1 MHMSEPRAGSPAMR
15 EDDLERALRDLRAN
29 LAFPPTPDLAGTV
42 SRRIA
47 EQPRGGWRSVR
58 AVLWRPVPIR
68 RSLVLAIAAL
78 LLLVG
83 AAIGLGLGLSGLRLV
98 PVSSLPP
105 TVPTMSPPSGPPGSG
120 LGLGEQTTL
129 EAARSA
135 VQFTVRVP
143 TAAGLSTPDTV
154 YLGYPP
160 RGGRVEL
167 VYAVRPGL
175 PAAGPAP
182 VGLLITQFQGSTDDG
197 LVKKMFGGSTQ
208 IEFLTVEGAR
218 GYWITG
224 QPHVLLYQEPG
235 TGTVREEPGR
245 LVGNVLIWERGGV
258 IYRIESALARDDVI
272 RIAESM
278 R

>member
-1 MHMSEPRAGSPAMR
+1 MSEPRAGSPAMH
-15 EDDLERALRDLRAN
+15 EDDLEHALQDLRAN
-29 LAFPPTPDLAGTV
+29 LAFPPTPDLAATV
-42 SRRIA
+42 SLRIA
-47 EQPRGGWRSVR
+47 EQPRRAWPSMR
-58 AVLWRPVPIR
+58 AVLWRPLPIR

-105 TVPTMSPPSGPPGSG
+105 TASTTSPPSGPPGSG

-129 EAARSA
+129 DAARSA

-143 TAAGLSTPDTV
+143 TAAGLSTPDAV

-208 IEFLTVEGAR
+208 VEFLTVEGAR

-245 LVGNVLIWERGGV
+245 LVGNVLIWQRAGV
-258 IYRIESALARDDVI
+258 VYRIESALSRDDVI